1 MSGIKVTIIGA
12 GFVGMSLAAL
22 LAKTNHLVV
31 LDLDDV
37 KVKKI
42 NAMQSTIDDPDITKA
57 LLQNNLTLSATTDPE
72 EALTNSNFIFIATP
86 TNFDESTNQFDTSSV
101 EHSIKDSLH
110 YSNKDSLIIIKST
123 VRIGFTESQTLKYKT
138 ERIIFSPEFLREGN
152 ALYDNL
158 HPSRLIVGGHNN
170 TLNASFAKMMQDA
183 AIDKDFPIIFMSS
196 AEAESVKLFSN
207 TFLAMRV
214 AFFNE
219 LDSFA
224 MENDLNSL
232 NVIKGVSL
240 DPRVGDYYNNPSF
253 GYGGYCLP
261 KDTKQLL
268 AHFEDIPQRLIT
280 ATVES
285 NNQRKAL
292 LLKKIT
298 EMNVNTLGIYRLV
311 MKDGSTNF
319 RESAVLFLIDALR
332 NSGSHLVIYEPT
344 INQDLY
350 EGISVISSFKDF
362 VESSDMIIA
371 NRLSDE
377 LKDVHHKIFS
387 RDLFTTDA

>member
-101 EHSIKDSLH
+101 EHSIKDALH
-110 YSNKDSLIIIKST
+110 YSDKDSLIIIKST
-123 VRIGFTESQTLKYKT
+123 VRIGFTESQSLKYKT

-332 NSGSHLVIYEPT
+332 NSGSHLVIYEPM

>member
-1 MSGIKVTIIGA
+1 M
-12 GFVGMSLAAL
+12 
-22 LAKTNHLVV
+22 
-31 LDLDDV
+31 
-37 KVKKI
+37 
-42 NAMQSTIDDPDITKA
+42 
-57 LLQNNLTLSATTDPE
+57 
-72 EALTNSNFIFIATP
+72 
-86 TNFDESTNQFDTSSV
+86 
-101 EHSIKDSLH
+101 
-110 YSNKDSLIIIKST
+110 
-123 VRIGFTESQTLKYKT
+123 RIGFTESQSLKYKT

-268 AHFEDIPQRLIT
+268 AHYEDIPHRRIT
-280 ATVES
+280 ATQAS
-285 NNQRKAL
+285 PTQRKAL
-292 LLKKIT
+292 
-298 EMNVNTLGIYRLV
+298 
-311 MKDGSTNF
+311 
-319 RESAVLFLIDALR
+319 
-332 NSGSHLVIYEPT
+332 
-344 INQDLY
+344 
-350 EGISVISSFKDF
+350 F
-362 VESSDMIIA
+362 V
-371 NRLSDE
+371 
-377 LKDVHHKIFS
+377 
-387 RDLFTTDA
+387 

>member
-1 MSGIKVTIIGA
+1 MSEIKITIIGA
-12 GFVGMSLAAL
+12 GFVGMSLAVL
-22 LAKTNHLVV
+22 LAKENNLVL
-31 LDLDDV
+31 LDLDEA

-42 NAMQSTIDDPDITKA
+42 NAMQSTIDDPDITA
-57 LLQNNLTLSATTDPE
+57 AFLQKNLTISATTNPK
-72 EALTNSNFIFIATP
+72 EALTNANFIFIATP

-101 EHSIKDSLH
+101 ENSITDSLR
-110 YSNKDSLIIIKST
+110 YSHEDALIIVKST
-123 VRIGFTESQTLKYKT
+123 VSIGFTESQSAKHKT
-138 ERIIFSPEFLREGN
+138 ERIIFSPEFLREGK

-158 HPSRLIVGGHNN
+158 YPSRLIVGGQHNP
-170 TLNASFAKMMQDA
+170 LNQSLAKIMQDA

-219 LDSFA
+219 LDSFS

-240 DPRVGDYYNNPSF
+240 DPRIGDYYNNPSF

-268 AHFEDIPQRLIT
+268 AHYEDIPQSLIS

-285 NNQRKAL
+285 NEQRKKL
-292 LLKKIT
+292 LLKKIK
-298 EMNVNTLGIYRLV
+298 EMHANTVGIYRLV

-319 RESAVLFLIDALR
+319 RESAVLFLIEALR
-332 NSGSHLVIYEPT
+332 NSDSRLIIYEPMFD
-344 INQDLY
+344 QDVY
-350 EGISVISSFKDF
+350 EGISVINSFEDF
-362 VESSDMIIA
+362 VESSDMIVA

-377 LKDVHHKIFS
+377 LSEVQHKTFS
-387 RDLFTTDA
+387 RDLFTRDA

>member
-123 VRIGFTESQTLKYKT
+123 VRIGFTESQSLKYKT

-268 AHFEDIPQRLIT
+268 AHYEDIPQRLIT

-332 NSGSHLVIYEPT
+332 NSGSHLVIYEPM